1 MKRGRK
7 YRLTGR
13 RKQHFLEVLAECGN
27 VTAAAAAA
35 GVARCVPYEHRKTD
49 DAFAKAW
56 EEAEEIA
63 ADRLEA
69 EAWRRG
75 VEGVEEPVISL
86 GKVVEGADGEP
97 LMIRRYSDTVLLAL
111 LRAHRPEKYRE
122 RNSVEIDVSE
132 KLWER
137 LEAARQR
144 VIATS
149 DVALAPRVLELHPAA
164 VQISTDLVPAEHA
177 SSTAERPENTEG
189 SSSR

>member
-35 GVARCVPYEHRKTD
+35 GVARCVPYEHRKAD
-49 DAFAKAW
+49 DAFAKGW

-75 VEGVEEPVISL
+75 VEEPVIGL
-86 GKVVEGADGEP
+86 GKVVEERTARRRLLSTYRA
-97 LMIRRYSDTVLLAL
+97 LM
-111 LRAHRPEKYRE
+111 
-122 RNSVEIDVSE
+122 
-132 KLWER
+132 
-137 LEAARQR
+137 
-144 VIATS
+144 
-149 DVALAPRVLELHPAA
+149 APRGRL
-164 VQISTDLVPAEHA
+164 
-177 SSTAERPENTEG
+177 
-189 SSSR
+189 

>member
-13 RKQHFLEVLAECGN
+13 RKQHFLEVLAKCGN
-27 VTAAAAAA
+27 VTAAAEAA

-56 EEAEEIA
+56 EEAEEVA

-69 EAWRRG
+69 EAGRRG

-86 GKVVEGADGEP
+86 GKVVERADGEP

-111 LRAHRPEKYRE
+111 LRAHRPEKYR
-122 RNSVEIDVSE
+122 S
-132 KLWER
+132 
-137 LEAARQR
+137 AARLR
-144 VIATS
+144 LMSATS
-149 DVALAPRVLELHPAA
+149 FGSGWRRRGNARLR
-164 VQISTDLVPAEHA
+164 
-177 SSTAERPENTEG
+177 RPTSPQYPG
-189 SSSR
+189 